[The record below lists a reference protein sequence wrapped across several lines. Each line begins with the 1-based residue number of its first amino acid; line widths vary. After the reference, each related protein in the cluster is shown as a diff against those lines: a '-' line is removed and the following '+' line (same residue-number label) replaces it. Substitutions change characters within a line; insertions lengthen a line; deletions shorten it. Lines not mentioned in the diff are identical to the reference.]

1 MRLLIL
7 TSSTGGC
14 HDMRARAFAEWAQA
28 EPQFGIAAESHWPM
42 EQSHWIYAV
51 SVELYN
57 WIQRTAPMLHHAYFN
72 FLEVASVIR
81 TPKPL
86 GADRFRAVLERVRP
100 DVVLSV
106 HDSLNHTFFDHV
118 RVVLG
123 RDRVRCV
130 TYCDELH
137 GGYGFSRHWV
147 NPAAD
152 LFIGV
157 VPETC
162 EAARRWGMA
171 EDKIFLG
178 GFMTRRFFYD
188 PAPTATERD
197 AYIRNELQFDP
208 QQFILLLMASG
219 RGAQNHIQYL
229 EALRQ
234 RQVETQVVALCGKS
248 TEAAQAVAAW
258 GQANPSLKVRVLP
271 HDTNVGKL
279 MRSVSAVVARPGAGT
294 TSEAIVS
301 HCPLLINC
309 SGGLMPQELI
319 NVKFCRKHGIA
330 ETLRGPDDLA
340 RVVAEWKNHPD
351 LPAGVRQRMA
361 AVCPASGPRD
371 ILARIAALQPAS

>member
-28 EPQFGIAAESHWPM
+28 EPQFGVTVESHRPM
-42 EQSHWIYAV
+42 EESHWIYAY

-57 WIQRTAPMLHHAYFN
+57 SIQRNAPLLHHIYYN
-72 FLEVASVIR
+72 FLEVASVVR
-81 TPKPL
+81 TPTPL
-86 GADRFRAVLERVRP
+86 GAKRFRAVLERVRP

-106 HDSLNHTFFDHV
+106 HDSLNHTFFDYT
-118 RVVLG
+118 RAVLG

-162 EAARRWGMA
+162 DAARRWGMA
-171 EDKIFLG
+171 EEKVFLG
-178 GFMTRRFFYD
+178 GFMTRRYFFD
-188 PAPTATERD
+188 PAPTTVERD
-197 AYIRNELQFDP
+197 AYVRDELQLDP

-219 RGAQNHIQYL
+219 RGAQNHIGYL
-229 EALRQ
+229 EALKQ
-234 RQVETQVVALCGKS
+234 RRVETQVVALCGES
-248 TEAAQAVAAW
+248 AAAAQTVEAW
-258 GQANPSLKVRVLP
+258 GRANPSLPVRVLP
-271 HDTNVGKL
+271 HNTNIGRL

-294 TSEAIVS
+294 SSEAIVS

-309 SGGLMPQELI
+309 LGGLMPQEMI
-319 NVKFCRKHGIA
+319 NVKFFRKHGIA
-330 ETLRGPDDLA
+330 ETLRRPDDLA
-340 RVVAEWKNHPD
+340 RVVAAWKDNPA
-351 LPAGVRQRMA
+351 LPVGVRQRMA
-361 AVCPASGPRD
+361 AICPSRGPRD
-371 ILARIAALQPAS
+371 ILARVAALVPA